1 MKVKDLI
8 KDQRVVTAPID
19 STLGEIA
26 SIMRDA
32 DVSGVPVV
40 DEWGALCGLV
50 SATDIV
56 KKASPSRAHELELPA
71 DAAWSPAQ
79 HTHEHDPDWKEL
91 SVKECMVSDLVTIDM
106 EDDVQEAARALM
118 NRRVHRGVVLGKDRN
133 VHGVVSSL
141 DFTELVAEGKLQLD

>member
-26 SIMRDA
+26 AVMRDA

-50 SATDIV
+50 TATDVV
-56 KKASPSRAHELELPA
+56 KRASPSRAHELELPA
-71 DAAWSPAQ
+71 DMGWSPTQ
-79 HTHEHDPDWKEL
+79 HTHEHDPDWKNL
-91 SVKECMVSDLVTIDM
+91 SARDCMVSDLVTVSL
-106 EDDVQEAARALM
+106 EDDVQEAARALI
-118 NRRVHRGVVLGKDRN
+118 NRMVHRAVVLGKDRN
-133 VHGVVSSL
+133 VRGILSTL
-141 DFTELVAEGKLQLD
+141 DLTELVAEGKLQLS

>member
-26 SIMRDA
+26 AVMRDA

-50 SATDIV
+50 TATDVV
-56 KKASPSRAHELELPA
+56 KRASPSRAHELELPS
-71 DAAWSPAQ
+71 DMGWSPTQ
-79 HTHEHDPDWKEL
+79 HTHEHDPEWTSL
-91 SVKECMVSDLVTIDM
+91 SARDCMVSDLVTVDL
-106 EDDVQEAARALM
+106 EDDVQDAARALI
-118 NRRVHRGVVLGKDRN
+118 NRMVHRAVVLGTDRN
-133 VHGVVSSL
+133 VRGILSTL
-141 DFTELVAEGKLQLD
+141 DLTELVAEGKIQLE